1 MRRVDLV
8 TCREYDKGHDMIG
21 SPQEVRDLMV
31 FMAKHLTIKAP
42 LQVC

>member
-1 MRRVDLV
+1 MRRADLV
-8 TCREYDKGHDMIG
+8 TCREYHKGHAMIG
-21 SPQEVRDLMV
+21 TPEEVRDLMV